1 MLVDPIDDA
10 CAATRFSKKNHALT
24 IRAPLAPSAQSAS
37 AGPTDHSGSAAA
49 DPAEYLEADSV
60 TPQAASETAEV
71 ARLSRMLKRT
81 RCANC
86 VASLCRADLRRCAHS
101 FAGGRGTPDGYCYIV
116 LPSARSRGLG
126 SVGAAGTCLHV
137 ECGEALCIA
146 AGLLQPR
153 PTPLGPRPH
162 LSISTHMHTHA
173 RTRLRT
179 GMRARTD
186 TRARTYTHEYARV
199 RYTHEYAR
207 VRARLRNLALSRSRS
222 ALRGVEPPKVRASAE
237 RRLRLR

>member
-86 VASLCRADLRRCAHS
+86 VASLRRADLRRWMRTLVCRRTGYPRWVLLHRTPECSLKGAREC
-101 FAGGRGTPDGYCYIV
+101 GRCGHVLARRMRRSVVHRSWIATAAPD
-116 LPSARSRGLG
+116 SARS
-126 SVGAAGTCLHV
+126 A
-137 ECGEALCIA
+137 
-146 AGLLQPR
+146 
-153 PTPLGPRPH
+153 PTPFHQLAYA
-162 LSISTHMHTHA
+162 HA
-173 RTRLRT
+173 RTHSPT
-179 GMRARTD
+179 HWHART
-186 TRARTYTHEYARV
+186 H
-199 RYTHEYAR
+199 
-207 VRARLRNLALSRSRS
+207 
-222 ALRGVEPPKVRASAE
+222 
-237 RRLRLR
+237 